1 MWWSIQLD
9 YGCIYNDHQKEYN
22 GLEEAKEALESD
34 LRRYVKEQQ
43 AFDSNYI
50 EKFIS
55 VNASRNFDIGNVNE
69 LVADVKVLGEKTDPI
84 LLSEVEGVLDNGS
97 SRN

>member
-1 MWWSIQLD
+1 M
-9 YGCIYNDHQKEYN
+9 
-22 GLEEAKEALESD
+22 
-34 LRRYVKEQQ
+34 KEQQ

-69 LVADVKVLGEKTDPI
+69 LVADVKVLDEKTDPI
-84 LLSEVEGVLDNGS
+84 LLNKVEGVLDNGS
-97 SRN
+97 FRN

>member
-1 MWWSIQLD
+1 M
-9 YGCIYNDHQKEYN
+9 
-22 GLEEAKEALESD
+22 
-34 LRRYVKEQQ
+34 RRYVKEQQ

-84 LLSEVEGVLDNGS
+84 LLSKVEGVLDNGS

>member
-1 MWWSIQLD
+1 M
-9 YGCIYNDHQKEYN
+9 
-22 GLEEAKEALESD
+22 
-34 LRRYVKEQQ
+34 RRYVKEQKI
-43 AFDSNYI
+43 FDSRYI
-50 EKFIS
+50 NKFVS
-55 VNASRNFDIGNVNE
+55 VNASRDFDTGKVNE

>member
-1 MWWSIQLD
+1 
-9 YGCIYNDHQKEYN
+9 
-22 GLEEAKEALESD
+22 
-34 LRRYVKEQQ
+34 VKEQQ

-69 LVADVKVLGEKTDPI
+69 LVADVKVLDEKTDPI
-84 LLSEVEGVLDNGS
+84 LLNKVEGVLDNGS
-97 SRN
+97 FRN

>member
-1 MWWSIQLD
+1 M
-9 YGCIYNDHQKEYN
+9 
-22 GLEEAKEALESD
+22 
-34 LRRYVKEQQ
+34 RRYVKEQQ

-69 LVADVKVLGEKTDPI
+69 LVADVKVLDEKTDPI
-84 LLSEVEGVLDNGS
+84 LLNKVEGVLDNGS
-97 SRN
+97 FRN

>member
-1 MWWSIQLD
+1 M
-9 YGCIYNDHQKEYN
+9 
-22 GLEEAKEALESD
+22 ESD

-84 LLSEVEGVLDNGS
+84 LLSKVEGVLDNGS

>member
-1 MWWSIQLD
+1 M
-9 YGCIYNDHQKEYN
+9 
-22 GLEEAKEALESD
+22 ESD

-69 LVADVKVLGEKTDPI
+69 LVADVKVLDEKTDPI
-84 LLSEVEGVLDNGS
+84 LLNKVEGVLDNGS
-97 SRN
+97 FRN

>member
-1 MWWSIQLD
+1 M
-9 YGCIYNDHQKEYN
+9 
-22 GLEEAKEALESD
+22 
-34 LRRYVKEQQ
+34 RRYVKVQQ

-84 LLSEVEGVLDNGS
+84 LLSKVEGVLDNGS

>member
-1 MWWSIQLD
+1 M
-9 YGCIYNDHQKEYN
+9 
-22 GLEEAKEALESD
+22 
-34 LRRYVKEQQ
+34 KEQQ

-84 LLSEVEGVLDNGS
+84 LLSKVEGVLDNGS

>member
-1 MWWSIQLD
+1 M
-9 YGCIYNDHQKEYN
+9 
-22 GLEEAKEALESD
+22 
-34 LRRYVKEQQ
+34 KEQR

-69 LVADVKVLGEKTDPI
+69 LVADVKVLDEKTDPI
-84 LLSEVEGVLDNGS
+84 LLNKVEGVLDNGS
-97 SRN
+97 FRN

>member
-1 MWWSIQLD
+1 MKCPVRD
-9 YGCIYNDHQKEYN
+9 YGCIYNDHPKEYN
-22 GLEEAKEALESD
+22 GLEDAKEALESD

-55 VNASRNFDIGNVNE
+55 VNASRNFDTGKVNE
-69 LVADVKVLGEKTDPI
+69 LVADVKVLDENQIQYYLIK
-84 LLSEVEGVLDNGS
+84 
-97 SRN
+97 